1 MKLPENTL
9 ISADKLTQYL
19 LAYKK
24 RNDKLQ
30 WLSKAGYTL
39 DNWQILEEDLRKQIL
54 TIDATLVEKTKYGQM
69 FEISG
74 ELFGPNGK
82 SLAVTTIWMTENE
95 NKITKFI
102 TMYPN
107 KRSKK

>member
-1 MKLPENTL
+1 MKLPEDTL
-9 ISADKLTQYL
+9 ISVDKLTQYL
-19 LAYKK
+19 LAFKK

-30 WLSKAGYTL
+30 WLSKAGYAI
-39 DNWQILEEDLRKQIL
+39 DNWQTLEKDLREQIF
-54 TIDATLVEKTKYGQM
+54 TIDATPTEKTKYCQM

-74 ELFGPNGK
+74 ELLGPNGM
-82 SLAVTTIWMTENE
+82 SLSVITIWMTENE

-107 KRSKK
+107 KRRM